1 MPGRNMYTKITMLTR
16 VVRRVRFV
24 AAGALIVAAPVAA
37 WAHGKLESAA
47 PATGSTVDT
56 APDTLRLTFNEDLES
71 TFSSVKVSDANGKPV
86 AHDSAKVDPATP
98 RVMTVA
104 MPKLAPGAY
113 TVQWVAMTA
122 DAHRTKGTYTFKVKG

>member
-1 MPGRNMYTKITMLTR
+1 MYTKITMLTR